1 MADRVDT
8 GGLTTALQLLGAA
21 GHAVPGAEAVQDDLF
36 EAEAPLPLPPAA
48 VPERTGKAGRPA
60 GARNKST
67 EEWVRYFLS
76 RYRSPMTALAEIY
89 SRPTDELVAHLQAIA
104 DKHSVVKAGEGEGI
118 TVGVSRIHPLEVA
131 KMQIAAASALLPYV
145 HKKQPMAI
153 EVDQR
158 PRGMIVMDLGAHDV
172 IGSGSDD
179 LGLGLVDSEEKQRLS
194 EATPAQSDAHQ
205 SDASEKQ

>member
-1 MADRVDT
+1 
-8 GGLTTALQLLGAA
+8 
-21 GHAVPGAEAVQDDLF
+21 
-36 EAEAPLPLPPAA
+36 
-48 VPERTGKAGRPA
+48 
-60 GARNKST
+60 
-67 EEWVRYFLS
+67 
-76 RYRSPMTALAEIY
+76 
-89 SRPTDELVAHLQAIA
+89 
-104 DKHSVVKAGEGEGI
+104 
-118 TVGVSRIHPLEVA
+118 
-131 KMQIAAASALLPYV
+131 MQIAAASALLPYV
-145 HKKQPMAI
+145 HKKQPVAI

>member
-21 GHAVPGAEAVQDDLF
+21 GHAVPGAEAEQDDLF

-48 VPERTGKAGRPA
+48 APARTGKAGRPA

-89 SRPTDELVAHLQAIA
+89 SRPLDELVAHLQAIA
-104 DKHSVVKAGEGEGI
+104 DKHSVVKAGAGEGVA
-118 TVGVSRIHPLEVA
+118 VGVARIHPLEVA
-131 KMQIAAASALLPYV
+131 KMQIAAAAALLPYV
-145 HKKQPMAI
+145 HKKQPMDVT
-153 EVDQR
+153 VDNR
-158 PRGMIVMDLGAHDV
+158 VPGLVVFTGALG
-172 IGSGSDD
+172 GSDED
-179 LGLGLVDSEEKQRLS
+179 PDRLS
-194 EATPAQSDAHQ
+194 PIVENQWVSDVTPAQSDAHQ
-205 SDASEKQ
+205 SDASEKP

>member
-21 GHAVPGAEAVQDDLF
+21 GHAVTGADAEQDDLF
-36 EAEAPLPLPPAA
+36 EAEAPLSLPPVA
-48 VPERTGKAGRPA
+48 VPARTGKAGRPA

-67 EEWVRYFLS
+67 DEWVRYFLS

-104 DKHSVVKAGEGEGI
+104 DKHSVVKGGDAEGLAA
-118 TVGVSRIHPLEVA
+118 GVSRIHPLEVA

-145 HKKQPMAI
+145 HKKQPMDIAI
-153 EVDQR
+153 DGRQ
-158 PRGMIVMDLGAHDV
+158 PGIVVLGDLHVPVGGV
-172 IGSGSDD
+172 SDD
-179 LGLGLVDSEEKQRLS
+179 LALPVIDSEEYQGLS
-194 EATPAQSDAHQ
+194 GTSAAQSDAHQ
-205 SDASEKQ
+205 SDASEKP

>member
-21 GHAVPGAEAVQDDLF
+21 GHAVPGAEAEQDDLF
-36 EAEAPLPLPPAA
+36 EADALLSLPPAA

-89 SRPTDELVAHLQAIA
+89 SRPLDDLVAHLQAIA
-104 DKHSVVKAGEGEGI
+104 DKHSVVKAGEGDGI
-118 TVGVSRIHPLEVA
+118 AVGVSRIHPLEVA

-145 HKKQPMAI
+145 HKKQPLDIAI
-153 EVDQR
+153 DGRQ
-158 PRGMIVMDLGAHDV
+158 PGIVVLGDLNVPVGGVSDELSLPV
-172 IGSGSDD
+172 I
-179 LGLGLVDSEEKQRLS
+179 DSEEYQGVS
-194 EATPAQSDAHQ
+194 DTAPAQSDAHK
-205 SDASEKQ
+205 SDASEKS